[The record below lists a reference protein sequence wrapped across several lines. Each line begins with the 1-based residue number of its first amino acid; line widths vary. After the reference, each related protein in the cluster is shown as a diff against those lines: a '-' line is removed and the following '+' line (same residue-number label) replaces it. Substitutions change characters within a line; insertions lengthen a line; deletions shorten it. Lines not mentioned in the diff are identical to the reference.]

1 MKRRALTFLTV
12 AAAALV
18 FTAMAWAIRFTDES
32 YFPPVG
38 TVGTPYTFSF
48 GGAGGCGP
56 ALPYQYTILSGSVP
70 PGLSLARSGLV
81 SGTPTQAGSWSF
93 WVNLSDQD
101 PPTADW
107 CRPATSQREFSIQ
120 INGSGGSPPPRPP
133 APPPPT
139 APPLSITTA
148 GLPTADVGSSY
159 SLTLAASGGSG
170 TKSWTIAAGSLP
182 SGVSLTSGG
191 VLSGTPTAP
200 GTAAFTVKVSSGTAV
215 AQKQFSL
222 EVAPALQID
231 AVANQTAEVAVR
243 LALELHATGGKAPYR
258 WQLTQGALPTHTG
271 FIGDQG
277 NGSTA
282 MIKGVPADAGDFALT
297 FTVTDVRGKTTT
309 HAITLNVADK
319 LRLTTIRKPLIGHI
333 AKRYRAIGVAQGG
346 VGARTWSISG
356 GALPAGL
363 QLDPKT
369 GVISGKPLR
378 RGRYVLYLVTKD
390 ELGAARSLKISIV
403 IRR

>member
-18 FTAMAWAIRFTDES
+18 FTAVAWAIRFTDES

-38 TVGTPYTFSF
+38 TVGTPYSFSF

-56 ALPYQYTILSGSVP
+56 ALPYQYTVLSGSLP
-70 PGLSLARSGLV
+70 PGLSLAKSGLV

-101 PPTADW
+101 PPSADW
-107 CRPATSQREFSIQ
+107 CRPSSAQREFSIQ
-120 INGSGGSPPPRPP
+120 INGSGGTPPPPP
-133 APPPPT
+133 APASP
-139 APPLSITTA
+139 ALSITTG
-148 GLPTADVGSSY
+148 GLPAADVGTSY
-159 SLTLAASGGSG
+159 TLTLAASGGSG
-170 TKSWTIAAGSLP
+170 AKSWTIAAGSLP
-182 SGVSLTSGG
+182 SGVSLTSDG

-200 GTAAFTVKVSSGTAV
+200 GTTTFTVRVSSGTAT

-222 EVAPALQID
+222 EVASALQID
-231 AVANQTAEVAVR
+231 GAGNQIAEVAVP
-243 LALELHATGGKAPYR
+243 LALELHASGGKAPYR

-282 MIKGVPADAGDFALT
+282 TIKGVPAEAGDFALT

-309 HAITLNVADK
+309 HTITLHVADK
-319 LRLTTIRKPLIGHI
+319 LRLTTVKKPLNGHVG
-333 AKRYRAIGVAQGG
+333 KRYRAIGVAQGG
-346 VGARTWSISG
+346 VGARTWNVSG
-356 GALPAGL
+356 GALPSGL

-369 GVISGKPLR
+369 GVISGTPLR

>member
-1 MKRRALTFLTV
+1 VKRKALTFLTV

-18 FTAMAWAIRFTDES
+18 FTSVALALRFTDES

-38 TVGTPYTFSF
+38 TVGAPYSFSF

-56 ALPYQYTILSGSVP
+56 ALPYQYNIISGSVP
-70 PGLSLARSGLV
+70 PGLSLAKSGVV
-81 SGTPTQAGSWSF
+81 SGTPAQAGTWSF

-101 PPTADW
+101 PPSADW
-107 CRPATSQREFSIQ
+107 CRPATAQREFSIQ
-120 INGSGGSPPPRPP
+120 INGSGGTPPPP
-133 APPPPT
+133 APPATPN
-139 APPLSITTA
+139 LSITTA
-148 GLPTADVGSSY
+148 SLPAADVGSSY

-170 TKSWTIAAGSLP
+170 TKSWTVAAGSLP

-191 VLSGTPTAP
+191 VLSGTPAEA
-200 GTAAFTVKVSSGTAV
+200 GTATFTVRVSSGTAA

-222 EVAPALQID
+222 EVTPALQID
-231 AVANQTAEVAVR
+231 GAGSQTAEVAVP

-258 WQLTQGALPTHTG
+258 WQLTQGSLPTHTG

-282 MIKGVPADAGDFALT
+282 TIKGVPADAGDFALT

-309 HAITLNVADK
+309 HTITLNVAEK
-319 LRLTTIRKPLIGHI
+319 LRLTTVRKPLVGHV
-333 AKRYRAIGVAQGG
+333 AKLYRAIGFAEGG
-346 VGARTWSISG
+346 VGVRTWSISG
-356 GALPAGL
+356 GLLPSGL

-378 RGRYVLYLVTKD
+378 RGRYVLYVVTKD

>member
-1 MKRRALTFLTV
+1 V

-18 FTAMAWAIRFTDES
+18 FTSVAFALRFTDES

-38 TVGTPYTFSF
+38 TVGAPYSFSF

-56 ALPYQYTILSGSVP
+56 ALPYQYSIISGSVP

-81 SGTPTQAGSWSF
+81 SGTPAQAGTWSF

-101 PPTADW
+101 PPSADW
-107 CRPATSQREFSIQ
+107 CRPSSAQREFSIQ
-120 INGSGGSPPPRPP
+120 INGSGGTPP
-133 APPPPT
+133 PPPPT
-139 APPLSITTA
+139 PALSITTA
-148 GLPTADVGSSY
+148 SLPTADVGSSY
-159 SLTLAASGGSG
+159 TFTLAASGGSN

-191 VLSGTPTAP
+191 VLSGTPNAP
-200 GTAAFTVKVSSGTAV
+200 GTATFTVKVASGTAA
-215 AQKQFSL
+215 AQKEFSL

-231 AVANQTAEVAVR
+231 ATASQIAEVGVP

-277 NGSTA
+277 NGSTST
-282 MIKGVPADAGDFALT
+282 IKGVPADAGDFALT

-309 HAITLNVADK
+309 HTITLNVADK
-319 LRLTTIRKPLIGHI
+319 LRLATVRKPLIGHV

-346 VGARTWSISG
+346 VGARSWSISG
-356 GALPAGL
+356 GVLPAGL
-363 QLDPKT
+363 KLDAKT

-378 RGRYVLYLVTKD
+378 RGRSVLYLVTTD

-403 IRR
+403 IQR